1 MIIEDK
7 QRKQIAEFL
16 PQAMRKAIES
26 YFDFMSQEQARR
38 SDKNSPTKD
47 FSDHHT
53 ACKVALAHIELLFKL
68 TKEAGLEDEPGMYQ
82 KKEIE
87 AVLRQ
92 IQHDYQHMKNLEGTS
107 EPDIT

>member
-7 QRKQIAEFL
+7 QREQIAQFL

-26 YFDFMSQEQARR
+26 YSEFMSQEQARR
-38 SDKNSPTKD
+38 SDQKTPIKD

-68 TKEAGLEDEPGMYQ
+68 TKEAGLENEPGMYA

-87 AVLRQ
+87 AVLWQ
-92 IQHDYQHMKNLEGTS
+92 IQRDYKRGQDFDDRVDLGT
-107 EPDIT
+107 E